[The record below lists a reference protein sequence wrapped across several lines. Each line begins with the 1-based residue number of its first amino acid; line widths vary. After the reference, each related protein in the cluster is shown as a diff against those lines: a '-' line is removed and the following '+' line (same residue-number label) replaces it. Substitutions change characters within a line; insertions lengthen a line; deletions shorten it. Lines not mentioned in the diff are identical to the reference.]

1 MGENKKNQKGVI
13 RIEQVSWRQPLCGD
27 LSSAAAGS
35 GRGGR
40 HSKFQRSTVK
50 TQTVRILQHI
60 SLPILYPLYTGD
72 NIIFKQNKDLNPIL
86 YIWYMVFKVG
96 SPFFCLVNVMIVL
109 RSISFSIYYLTNVS
123 LQKKTKYFLF
133 VHLKRKR
140 HPTSATTVNF

>member
-60 SLPILYPLYTGD
+60 SLSILYPLYTGD

-86 YIWYMVFKVG
+86 YIWYMVFLLP
-96 SPFFCLVNVMIVL
+96 SQCDDRIEINFLL
-109 RSISFSIYYLTNVS
+109 YLTNVS
-123 LQKKTKYFLF
+123 LASLELVHAPTDKLF
-133 VHLKRKR
+133 DYSWDGLQGRCLWWWV
-140 HPTSATTVNF
+140 